1 MFFSCVWNVFR
12 LGNSRDEDY
21 FARRCFERVS
31 DVPHGCRQSC
41 GPHGGARLWN
51 AIGKR
56 GNKNVDFLRPSPSS
70 HSYSNRYYFIIFL
83 LFFFFFC
90 IPQGPLVHIASIVA
104 TLMSKMVTSFKGIYE
119 NESRNSEML
128 AAACAV
134 GVSCNFGAPIGGLSS
149 FFKKTIFRLS
159 VIIK

>member
-70 HSYSNRYYFIIFL
+70 HSYSNRYYSIIIL
-83 LFFFFFC
+83 LFFFFFFAFHRVPWC
-90 IPQGPLVHIASIVA
+90 TLPVSLLLSCPKWWHRSKESMKMNRETAKCWPLLAPSV
-104 TLMSKMVTSFKGIYE
+104 
-119 NESRNSEML
+119 SRAISEL
-128 AAACAV
+128 PLEVC
-134 GVSCNFGAPIGGLSS
+134 
-149 FFKKTIFRLS
+149 RLFLKRQFLDS
-159 VIIK
+159 Q